1 MEALIFSC
9 TRKLSMLFIDNEIN
23 KRAFQHQLAFKA
35 LSLEFGKT
43 EGLLSTTITPSI
55 VRIKSLLLLR
65 GFYIVVI

>member
-1 MEALIFSC
+1 MEALIFSY
-9 TRKLSMLFIDNEIN
+9 TRKLSMLFIDIEIN

-43 EGLLSTTITPSI
+43 EGLLSTAITPSI
-55 VRIKSLLLLR
+55 VWIKSLLLLR

>member
-1 MEALIFSC
+1 MEALIFSY
-9 TRKLSMLFIDNEIN
+9 TRKLSMLFIDIEIN

-55 VRIKSLLLLR
+55 VRIKSFLLLR

>member
-1 MEALIFSC
+1 MEALIFSY
-9 TRKLSMLFIDNEIN
+9 TRKLSMLFIDIEIN

-43 EGLLSTTITPSI
+43 EGLLSTAITPSI

-65 GFYIVVI
+65 GFCIVVI

>member
-1 MEALIFSC
+1 MEALIFSY
-9 TRKLSMLFIDNEIN
+9 TRKLTMLFIDIVIN